1 MKIMSYN
8 TSHCMDYPNR
18 KIDFE
23 ATANVIKKYE
33 ADIVGLNEMRGEGPH
48 LDYTAQT
55 AYSRNS
61 YKITHTGK

>member
-1 MKIMSYN
+1 MKIMSFN
-8 TSHCMDYPNR
+8 TQHCEGYIEK

-23 ATANVIKKYE
+23 LMARAITESSADVI
-33 ADIVGLNEMRGEGPH
+33 GLNEMRGEGPH